1 MAGRCRNGGCWSRRW
16 PARSGLGRAEPGRAD
31 RGGRTGAALPSG
43 AEIGHVEQ
51 RGGRHPIIPPFPA
64 TVIEWLVEDGDPV
77 SVGQPLIRLQPE
89 QAS

>member
-1 MAGRCRNGGCWSRRW
+1 MAAAGRAAGRHVPGWGGRN
-16 PARSGLGRAEPGRAD
+16 
-31 RGGRTGAALPSG
+31 RGGRNRAGGTGAALPSG

-64 TVIEWLVEDGDPV
+64 TIIEWLVEDGDPV